1 MGDKSEELATLVTAR
16 EIVML
21 HVIKFLGFSL
31 VLLVSLSVMSGE
43 LDYRKL
49 QYPLE
54 DAKSSAQS
62 VFPKF
67 AGFIVEGVK
76 KPRIPGLKQ
85 PQEDMVRQKYGIN
98 ILNEYCLK
106 PILGIQDVNNDE
118 RIRFIAGCHGLEAL
132 EKKVNDN
139 INSVAFSIFPSKIND
154 VMNVANNN
162 LTMPPK
168 TTWFDPKPL
177 DGLVV
182 YEFNQ

>member
-98 ILNEYCLK
+98 ILNEYRLYEGFK
-106 PILGIQDVNNDE
+106 PDQSKKDFQEKIILE
-118 RIRFIAGCHGLEAL
+118 RYSTRYNRQLINALGL
-132 EKKVNDN
+132 
-139 INSVAFSIFPSKIND
+139 
-154 VMNVANNN
+154 
-162 LTMPPK
+162 
-168 TTWFDPKPL
+168 
-177 DGLVV
+177 
-182 YEFNQ
+182 